1 MGKNKILTILIAVL
15 AVILAGLMVAAVL
28 LGRDAAEQPET
39 SAPENLEQTAGTREP
54 AKTETTAPAESGE
67 TIPQNTEQPGTEPAQ
82 TEPKET
88 EPKAT
93 EPGKTDPT
101 KPGETTKPVETTQP
115 EETTPPTQ
123 KEYSTLAQAYIDY
136 TGMSGDAQMK
146 FYYSFASGEAFTE
159 WYKSAKAA
167 YDAETEEIYIGADGQ
182 VNAGKD

>member
-1 MGKNKILTILIAVL
+1 MKVWRKVLILLMLMVFI
-15 AVILAGLMVAAVL
+15 AGLGIL
-28 LGRDAAEQPET
+28 LYPYLQGAITDYRIVQEAHEF
-39 SAPENLEQTAGTREP
+39 LEM
-54 AKTETTAPAESGE
+54 
-67 TIPQNTEQPGTEPAQ
+67 
-82 TEPKET
+82 
-88 EPKAT
+88 
-93 EPGKTDPT
+93 
-101 KPGETTKPVETTQP
+101 VETRPTQP